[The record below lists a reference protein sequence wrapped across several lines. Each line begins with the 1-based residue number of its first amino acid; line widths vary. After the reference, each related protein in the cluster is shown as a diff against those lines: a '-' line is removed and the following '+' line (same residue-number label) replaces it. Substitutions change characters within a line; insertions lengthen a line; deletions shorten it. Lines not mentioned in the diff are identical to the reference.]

1 MKDRSYPNKR
11 QLLKEKCRDL
21 AVFMR
26 GNGTGWG
33 KDIRRLFLGYSKK
46 CKGDLEKPFS
56 ISRFFGELLS
66 WAIAFYPMCLK
77 GSVWFASLGSVSCN
91 FLVLFQISSLFI
103 SFGTWDIGI
112 NVFCILIRILKA
124 VLKKINF
131 PYAIL
136 LRSKKETGLMTLTKF
151 PEVTF
156 LKLLNIYVKFWNIF

>member
-11 QLLKEKCRDL
+11 QLLKKKCRDL

-56 ISRFFGELLS
+56 ISRFFGGASFLVNSLLS
-66 WAIAFYPMCLK
+66 HVPK
-77 GSVWFASLGSVSCN
+77 SVWFASLGSVSCN

-124 VLKKINF
+124 VLKKMDF

-136 LRSKKETGLMTLTKF
+136 LRSKKETGLMTWLSFQK
-151 PEVTF
+151 
-156 LKLLNIYVKFWNIF
+156 